1 VMARR
6 TPKHGWS
13 IAALPVDAMKNK
25 LTIGV
30 FSEMLSECNGTAEA
44 VRRLVIGLG
53 NAGHDVHVFA
63 PGNGVAGKQNVT
75 FHKAGFL
82 INFRMSREPEFYL
95 SIPLIRYFFN
105 NYGYYKELDAVHVAT
120 PMTVGALGLDIAK
133 LHGIAKIITHHS
145 PLQYYAG
152 DYFPVIGKA
161 FGFYAWKYERLIYNR
176 FHVRHVPTLSKKQLI
191 LQYKIK
197 EPIFALTNGIL
208 DEYFFKTP
216 DARTEVLE
224 HYKIPLDKKIML
236 YAGRQGP
243 EKNIESILRALRAVR
258 SKNIDAHLLC
268 AGGGPHIPV
277 LKQYAKELGIE
288 ENITFTGWIKH
299 GWQRKVYDSADVSLL
314 YNDIEA
320 QGLVLLEAMAQG
332 TPCIGKDS
340 YGIKDVIVHGKT
352 GYLANDEHE
361 FARQIARVLS
371 DSTLQKELGIN
382 ALAEVTRTHKMSNV
396 IPVWEK
402 VYRHMINVAFPEDYD
417 KLPAEKVVE
426 HWRAFCAKEP
436 MLKF

>member
-1 VMARR
+1 
-6 TPKHGWS
+6 
-13 IAALPVDAMKNK
+13 MKNK

-53 NAGHDVHVFA
+53 KAGHTVHVFA
-63 PGNGVAGKQNVT
+63 PGNGVAGKPNVN
-75 FHKAGFL
+75 FHQAAHI
-82 INFRMSREPEFYL
+82 INFRMSRDPEFYL
-95 SIPLIRYFFN
+95 SIPFIRYVFN
-105 NYGYYKELDAVHVAT
+105 NYGYYKELDIVHAAT
-120 PMTVGALGLDIAK
+120 PMTVGALGLDVSKIQ
-133 LHGIAKIITHHS
+133 GIPKIITHHS
-145 PLQYYAG
+145 PLKYYAG

-161 FGFYAWKYERLIYNR
+161 FAFYAWKYERLFYNR

-208 DEYFFKTP
+208 DEYFLKTH
-216 DARTEVLE
+216 DARSEVLE

-236 YAGRQGP
+236 YAGRHGP
-243 EKNIESILRALRAVR
+243 EKNIEAILRALRAVR
-258 SKNIDAHLLC
+258 DQGIDAHLIS
-268 AGGGPHIPV
+268 AGGGPHIPALMKYAQE
-277 LKQYAKELGIE
+277 LKIT
-288 ENITFTGWIKH
+288 ENVTFTGWIKH
-299 GWQRKVYDSADVSLL
+299 GWQRKVYDAADVSLL

-332 TPCIGKDS
+332 TPCIGKNS
-340 YGIKDVIVHGKT
+340 CGIKDVIVHGKT
-352 GYLANDEHE
+352 GFLANTERD
-361 FARQIARVLS
+361 FARYIAKVLTNK
-371 DSTLQKELGIN
+371 TLQEELGNN

-402 VYRHMINVAFPEDYD
+402 VYRHMINVAFPEDFVHTPVD
-417 KLPAEKVVE
+417 KVIE

-436 MLKF
+436 LLKM